1 MRYLKKKYAGVA
13 SLKNIIEK
21 KLYSLLWTIIYINDL
36 EVSIILSETDDWFF
50 FLENNLLKLRNIVE
64 YVSLFVHFLY
74 YLINQIKMHLNSLL
88 KEELMDI

>member
-1 MRYLKKKYAGVA
+1 MHYLKKKYAGVA
-13 SLKNIIEK
+13 SLKSIIEK

-64 YVSLFVHFLY
+64 YVSLFVHFFVL
-74 YLINQIKMHLNSLL
+74 LN
-88 KEELMDI
+88 